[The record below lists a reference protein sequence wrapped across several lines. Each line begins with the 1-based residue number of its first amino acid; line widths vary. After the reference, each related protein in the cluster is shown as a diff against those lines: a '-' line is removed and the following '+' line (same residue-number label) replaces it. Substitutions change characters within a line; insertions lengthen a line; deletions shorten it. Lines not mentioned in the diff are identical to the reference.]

1 MYSNNYYM
9 YCVLTVFIH
18 TCTCTCII
26 YIIYQIVQETSQS
39 ILEKIPAPIPLEPVI
54 EKYPVK
60 YEESMNTVLIQE
72 VCTLHYIK
80 NIYM

>member
-1 MYSNNYYM
+1 MYFVNN
-9 YCVLTVFIH
+9 
-18 TCTCTCII
+18 II

-72 VCTLHYIK
+72 VCTVHYTTSQTYNNVKISLL
-80 NIYM
+80 